1 MNSKIFLKQLF
12 PGSSS
17 SDSSSEEENE
27 IINDGIHGIQ
37 DDNGDNAAVHISLN
51 NNITIELNH
60 DSKRGIAFQLWPA
73 ASYLC
78 NYIEANYDSI
88 HEIIGTKARIPTSSS
103 ANTKYPLNILELGAG
118 IGLVGIFCAS
128 LFNTGHMNDIVIT
141 DLPETITILTEN
153 ILLNNQKYD
162 INNRIRC
169 NTLRW
174 GNNID
179 LNTVL
184 TSYTNPSAQLV
195 VVLAD
200 CVYWECLYQCLYET
214 LFVLINDYNA
224 VVLMGHV
231 KRWKKENKFFNLIK
245 KTINIEVLQENIYHC
260 VDSQNQQTYRV
271 IKKIYCMHK
280 KTL

>member
-1 MNSKIFLKQLF
+1 MF

-27 IINDGIHGIQ
+27 ISNEGMQDGNND
-37 DDNGDNAAVHISLN
+37 NTAVHISLN
-51 NNITIELNH
+51 SNIKIELNH

-78 NYIEANYDSI
+78 NYIEANYDNI
-88 HEIIGTKARIPTSSS
+88 HEMITTKACIPPSSS
-103 ANTKYPLNILELGAG
+103 AKTKYPLNILELGAG

-128 LFNTGHMNDIVIT
+128 IFNTGYMNDIIIT

-153 ILLNNQKYD
+153 IVLNNQKYD
-162 INNRIRC
+162 INNRICC

-174 GNNID
+174 GNTSD
-179 LNTVL
+179 LDNVL
-184 TSYTNPSAQLV
+184 ATYTNPSAQLV

-214 LFVLINDYNA
+214 LFVLINNYNA

-245 KTINIEVLQENIYHC
+245 KTINIEVLQENIDHC

-271 IKKIYCMHK
+271 IKKIYCMYK